1 MDELARINWMSVVV
15 ATIVGF
21 GLGAIWYNQ
30 SVFGRAWVEDLG
42 GLKDPAAMKAS
53 MVRAM
58 GLNFVMTLLTAIGVA
73 WLIRLT
79 GAKSL
84 VGGTKVGLLCAFA
97 FVVTSYVGDAQYAQT
112 KNRFLAITAGYRAAM
127 ITLMGAILG
136 AWH

>member
-21 GLGAIWYNQ
+21 GLGALWYSQ
-30 SVFGRAWVEDLG
+30 KAFAKPWLEDLG
-42 GLKDPAAMKAS
+42 VPREQLMKTS
-53 MVRAM
+53 MAQSM
-58 GLNFVMTLLTAIGVA
+58 GIGFVVTLLAAIGLA

-97 FVVTSYVGDAQYAQT
+97 FVVTSYIGDAQFAQT
-112 KNRFLAITAGYRAAM
+112 KNRFVAITAGYRAAM
-127 ITLMGAILG
+127 ITVMGAILG

>member
-15 ATIVGF
+15 ASIVGF

-30 SVFGRAWVEDLG
+30 KVFGAAWLTDLG
-42 GLKDPAAMKAS
+42 VPRETLMKTS
-53 MVRAM
+53 MAQSM
-58 GLNFVMTLLTAIGVA
+58 GINFVMTLLTAIGIA

-84 VGGTKVGLLCAFA
+84 VGGVKVGLLCAFA
-97 FVVTSYVGDAQYAQT
+97 FVVTSYIGDAQFAQT
-112 KNRFLAITAGYRAAM
+112 KNRFVAITAGYRAAM

>member
-30 SVFGRAWVEDLG
+30 KVFGAAWMADLG
-42 GLKDPAAMKAS
+42 ITRETPMKTS
-53 MVRAM
+53 MVQSM
-58 GLNFVMTLLTAIGVA
+58 GVNFVMTLLTAIGVA

-84 VGGTKVGLLCAFA
+84 VGGIKVGLLCGFA

-112 KNRFLAITAGYRAAM
+112 RNRFLAITAGYRAAM

-136 AWH
+136 KWH